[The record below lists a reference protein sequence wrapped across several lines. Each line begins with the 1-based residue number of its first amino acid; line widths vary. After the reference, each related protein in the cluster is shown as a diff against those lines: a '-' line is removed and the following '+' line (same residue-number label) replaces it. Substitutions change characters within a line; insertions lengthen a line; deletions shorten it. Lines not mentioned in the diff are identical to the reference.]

1 MTAGAIRCSNDLKLS
16 KALLARQE
24 IKRLNRSIKRQSEK
38 GEQSA
43 TRRHLLA
50 TSVRLSPG
58 MAAGVHKKADHC
70 VERLG
75 IDSPLEL
82 YAYASPQFNAA
93 CFKPEEGRVFIM
105 FSSSLLEAFN
115 DSELLFVM
123 GHELGHHVYG
133 HHQIPIG
140 YVLRGR
146 QPPPADLALDLFA
159 WSRYAEISAD
169 RAGAFCAQDLESV
182 ARALFKLASGI
193 TDERVVRFEL
203 DEFLAQVDDMLAF
216 DDKPGQGAPKQDWFS
231 THPFSPLRVKALKLF
246 HGSDLMAAT
255 GIDKPTLEDQVQQIM
270 SLMEPDYLQGKTDSN
285 RAMRDLFLGAA
296 VVIANAYEGISK
308 KERDILK
315 RYLGETYSLDTLDP
329 DRLKED
335 LPRRT
340 TEVKDRVNQAQRMQ
354 VLRDLC
360 VVATTEKPISDA
372 ERDLLNHIASELE
385 VPVGFVIQC
394 LESDIELD

>member
-1 MTAGAIRCSNDLKLS
+1 MTAGAIRSSNDLKLS

-24 IKRLNRSIKRQSEK
+24 IKRLNQSIQRKSEK

-58 MAAGVHKKADHC
+58 MAAGVHQKADHC

-75 IDSPLEL
+75 IDTPLEL

-105 FSSSLLEAFN
+105 FSSSLLEAFS

-123 GHELGHHVYG
+123 GHELGHHVYD

-140 YVLRGR
+140 YVLRGQ

-193 TDERVVRFEL
+193 VDERVVRFEL

-246 HGSDLMAAT
+246 HESSLMATT
-255 GIDKPTLEDQVQQIM
+255 GMDKSTLEDQVHQIM
-270 SLMEPDYLQGKTDSN
+270 SLMEPDYLQGKTDSS
-285 RAMRDLFLGAA
+285 RAMRDLFLAAA

-308 KERDILK
+308 KERETLK
-315 RYLGETYSLDTLDP
+315 RYLGEAYSLDSLDS
-329 DRLKED
+329 DRLEED
-335 LPRRT
+335 LPRRIN
-340 TEVKDRVNQAQRMQ
+340 EVKERVNQAQRMQ

-360 VVATTEKPISDA
+360 VIAATEQPISDT
-372 ERDLLNHIASELE
+372 ERDVLNHIAFELE
-385 VPVGFVIQC
+385 IPIEFIVQC
-394 LESDIELD
+394 LESSIELD

>member
-16 KALLARQE
+16 KVLLARQE
-24 IKRLNRSIKRQSEK
+24 IKRLNRSIKPQSEK

-58 MAAGVHKKADHC
+58 MAAGVHQKADLC

-203 DEFLAQVDDMLAF
+203 HEFLAQVDDMLAV

-246 HGSDLMAAT
+246 HESDLMGTT
-255 GIDKPTLEDQVQQIM
+255 GMDKPTLEDQVHQIM
-270 SLMEPDYLQGKTDSN
+270 SLMEPDYLQGKTDSS
-285 RAMRDLFLGAA
+285 RAMRDLFLAAA

-308 KERDILK
+308 KERDTLK
-315 RYLGETYSLDTLDP
+315 RYLGEAYSLDTLDL
-329 DRLKED
+329 DRLEED
-335 LPRRT
+335 LPRRIV
-340 TEVKDRVNQAQRMQ
+340 EVKDRVSQAQRMQ

-360 VVATTEKPISDA
+360 VVAATEQPISDA

-385 VPVGFVIQC
+385 VPVGFVVQC

>member
-1 MTAGAIRCSNDLKLS
+1 MTASAIRCSNDLKLS

-58 MAAGVHKKADHC
+58 MAAGIHKKADRC

-193 TDERVVRFEL
+193 TDDRVVRFEL

-246 HGSDLMAAT
+246 HESDLMATT

-340 TEVKDRVNQAQRMQ
+340 AEVKDRVNQAQRMQ

-385 VPVGFVIQC
+385 VPVGFVVQC
-394 LESDIELD
+394 LESNIELD

>member
-1 MTAGAIRCSNDLKLS
+1 MTASAIRCSNDLKLS

-58 MAAGVHKKADHC
+58 MAAGVHKKADRC
-70 VERLG
+70 IERLG
-75 IDSPLEL
+75 IDTPLEL

-246 HGSDLMAAT
+246 HESDLMATT

-340 TEVKDRVNQAQRMQ
+340 AEVKDRVNQAQRMQ

-385 VPVGFVIQC
+385 VPVGFVVQC
-394 LESDIELD
+394 LESNIELD

>member
-16 KALLARQE
+16 KVLLARQE

-58 MAAGVHKKADHC
+58 MAAGIHKKADRC

-203 DEFLAQVDDMLAF
+203 HEFLAQVDDMLAF

-246 HGSDLMAAT
+246 HESDLMGTT
-255 GIDKPTLEDQVQQIM
+255 GMDKPTLEDQVHQIM
-270 SLMEPDYLQGKTDSN
+270 SLMEPDYLQGKTDSS
-285 RAMRDLFLGAA
+285 RAMRDLFLAAA

-308 KERDILK
+308 KERDTLK
-315 RYLGETYSLDTLDP
+315 RYLGKTYSLDTLDS

-335 LPRRT
+335 LPRRIV
-340 TEVKDRVNQAQRMQ
+340 EVKDRVSQAQRMQ

-360 VVATTEKPISDA
+360 VVAATEQPISDA

-385 VPVGFVIQC
+385 VPVGFVVQC

>member
-1 MTAGAIRCSNDLKLS
+1 MTADAIRCSNDLKLS

-24 IKRLNRSIKRQSEK
+24 IERINRSINRQSEK

-58 MAAGVHKKADHC
+58 MAAGVHKKADRC

-75 IDSPLEL
+75 INTPLEL

-105 FSSSLLEAFN
+105 FSSSLLEAFS

-133 HHQIPIG
+133 HHEIPIG

-193 TDERVVRFEL
+193 TDDRVVRFEL
-203 DEFLAQVDDMLAF
+203 HDFLAQVDDMLAF

-246 HGSDLMAAT
+246 HESDLIATT
-255 GIDKPTLEDQVQQIM
+255 GIDKPNLEEQVHQIM
-270 SLMEPDYLQGKTDSN
+270 RLMEPDYLQGKTNSS
-285 RAMRDLFLGAA
+285 RAMRDLFLAAA
-296 VVIANAYEGISK
+296 VVIADAYEGISE
-308 KERDILK
+308 KERATLK
-315 RYLGETYSLDTLDP
+315 RYLGDTFSLDALDAN
-329 DRLKED
+329 RLKED
-335 LPRRT
+335 LPRRINEAKSRIT
-340 TEVKDRVNQAQRMQ
+340 QAQCMQ

-360 VVATTEKPISDA
+360 LVAATEQPISDT
-372 ERDLLNHIASELE
+372 ERSLLNQIASELE
-385 VPVGFVIQC
+385 VPTSFLMQC
-394 LESDIELD
+394 LESDIKLD

>member
-58 MAAGVHKKADHC
+58 MAAGIHQKADRC

-203 DEFLAQVDDMLAF
+203 HEFLAQVDDMLAF

-246 HGSDLMAAT
+246 HESDLMATT
-255 GIDKPTLEDQVQQIM
+255 GMDKPTLEDQVHQIM
-270 SLMEPDYLQGKTDSN
+270 SLMEPDYLQAKTDSS

-308 KERDILK
+308 KERDTLK
-315 RYLGETYSLDTLDP
+315 RYLGEAYSLDTLDP

-335 LPRRT
+335 LPRRIA
-340 TEVKDRVNQAQRMQ
+340 EVKDRVSQAQRMQ

-360 VVATTEKPISDA
+360 VVAATEQPISDA

-385 VPVGFVIQC
+385 VPVGFVVQC
-394 LESDIELD
+394 LESNIELD

>member
-1 MTAGAIRCSNDLKLS
+1 
-16 KALLARQE
+16 
-24 IKRLNRSIKRQSEK
+24 
-38 GEQSA
+38 
-43 TRRHLLA
+43 
-50 TSVRLSPG
+50 
-58 MAAGVHKKADHC
+58 
-70 VERLG
+70 
-75 IDSPLEL
+75 
-82 YAYASPQFNAA
+82 
-93 CFKPEEGRVFIM
+93 
-105 FSSSLLEAFN
+105 
-115 DSELLFVM
+115 M

-246 HGSDLMAAT
+246 HESDLMTTT

-340 TEVKDRVNQAQRMQ
+340 AEVKDRVNQAQRMQ

-385 VPVGFVIQC
+385 VPVGFVVQC

>member
-1 MTAGAIRCSNDLKLS
+1 MTASAIRCSNDLKLS

-58 MAAGVHKKADHC
+58 MAAGIHKKADRC

-133 HHQIPIG
+133 HHEIPIG

-193 TDERVVRFEL
+193 TDDRVVRFEL
-203 DEFLAQVDDMLAF
+203 HEFLAQVDDMLAF

-246 HGSDLMAAT
+246 HESDLMATT

-340 TEVKDRVNQAQRMQ
+340 AEVKDRVNQAQRMQ

-385 VPVGFVIQC
+385 VPVGFVVQC
-394 LESDIELD
+394 LESNIELD

>member
-1 MTAGAIRCSNDLKLS
+1 MTAGAIRCTNDLKLS
-16 KALLARQE
+16 KILLGRQE
-24 IKRLNRSIKRQSEK
+24 IKRLNRSIKHKSEQ

-50 TSVRLSPG
+50 KSVRLSPG
-58 MAAGVHKKADHC
+58 MAAGIHQKAEHC
-70 VERLG
+70 IERLG
-75 IDSPLEL
+75 IDNPLEL

-93 CFKPEEGRVFIM
+93 CFKPEDGRVFIM

-115 DSELLFVM
+115 DSELLFVI

-140 YVLRGR
+140 YVLKGQ
-146 QPPPADLALDLFA
+146 QPPPADLTLDLFA

-193 TDERVVRFEL
+193 SDERVVRFEFH
-203 DEFLAQVDDMLAF
+203 EFLAQVDDILAF
-216 DDKPGQGAPKQDWFS
+216 DDQPGRGAPKQDWFS

-246 HGSDLMAAT
+246 HESDLMT
-255 GIDKPTLEDQVQQIM
+255 TSGIDKSTLEDKVQQFM
-270 SLMEPDYLQGKTDSN
+270 SLMEPNYLQGKTESS
-285 RAMRDLFLGAA
+285 RAMRDLFLAAA
-296 VVIANAYEGISK
+296 VVMANAYEGISK
-308 KERDILK
+308 KERDTLE
-315 RYLGETYSLDTLDP
+315 RYLNQAYSLDTLDP

-335 LPRRT
+335 LPRRIA
-340 TEVKDRVNQAQRMQ
+340 EVKNRASHTQHMQ

-360 VVATTEKPISDA
+360 VVVTTEQPVSDV
-372 ERDLLNHIASELE
+372 EQDMLNHIAIELE
-385 VPVGFVIQC
+385 VSVGFIIQC
-394 LESDIELD
+394 MESDIELD

>member
-1 MTAGAIRCSNDLKLS
+1 
-16 KALLARQE
+16 
-24 IKRLNRSIKRQSEK
+24 
-38 GEQSA
+38 
-43 TRRHLLA
+43 
-50 TSVRLSPG
+50 
-58 MAAGVHKKADHC
+58 
-70 VERLG
+70 
-75 IDSPLEL
+75 
-82 YAYASPQFNAA
+82 
-93 CFKPEEGRVFIM
+93 M
-105 FSSSLLEAFN
+105 FSSSLLEAFS

-246 HGSDLMAAT
+246 HGSDLMATT
-255 GIDKPTLEDQVQQIM
+255 GIDKPTLEYQVQQIM
-270 SLMEPDYLQGKTDSN
+270 SLMEPDYLQGKTASN

-340 TEVKDRVNQAQRMQ
+340 AEVKDRVNQAQRMQ

-372 ERDLLNHIASELE
+372 ESDLLNHIASELE

>member
-1 MTAGAIRCSNDLKLS
+1 MTAGAIRCTNDLKLS
-16 KALLARQE
+16 KILLGRQE
-24 IKRLNRSIKRQSEK
+24 IKRLNRSIKHKSEQ

-50 TSVRLSPG
+50 KSVRLSPG
-58 MAAGVHKKADHC
+58 MAAGIHQKTEHC
-70 VERLG
+70 IERLG
-75 IDSPLEL
+75 IDNPLEL

-93 CFKPEEGRVFIM
+93 CFKPEDGRVFIM

-115 DSELLFVM
+115 DSELLFVI

-140 YVLRGR
+140 HVLKGQ
-146 QPPPADLALDLFA
+146 QPPPADLTLDLFA

-193 TDERVVRFEL
+193 SDERVVRFEFH
-203 DEFLAQVDDMLAF
+203 EFLAQVDDILVF
-216 DDKPGQGAPKQDWFS
+216 DDQPGRGAPKQDWFS

-246 HGSDLMAAT
+246 HESDLMT
-255 GIDKPTLEDQVQQIM
+255 TSGIDKSTLEDKVQQFM
-270 SLMEPDYLQGKTDSN
+270 SLMEPNYLQGKTESS
-285 RAMRDLFLGAA
+285 RAMRDLFLAAA
-296 VVIANAYEGISK
+296 VVMANAYEGISK
-308 KERDILK
+308 KERDTLE
-315 RYLGETYSLDTLDP
+315 RYLNKAYSLDTLNP

-335 LPRRT
+335 LPRRIA
-340 TEVKDRVNQAQRMQ
+340 EVKNRASHTQHMQ

-360 VVATTEKPISDA
+360 VVVTTEQPVSDV
-372 ERDLLNHIASELE
+372 EQDLLNHIAIELE
-385 VPVGFVIQC
+385 VSVGFIIQC
-394 LESDIELD
+394 MESDIELD

>member
-1 MTAGAIRCSNDLKLS
+1 MTAGAIRCTNDLKLS
-16 KALLARQE
+16 KILLGRQE
-24 IKRLNRSIKRQSEK
+24 IKRLNRSIKHKSEQ

-50 TSVRLSPG
+50 KSVRLSPG
-58 MAAGVHKKADHC
+58 MAAGIHQKTEHC
-70 VERLG
+70 IERLG
-75 IDSPLEL
+75 IDNLLEL

-93 CFKPEEGRVFIM
+93 CFKPEDGRVFIM

-115 DSELLFVM
+115 DSELLFVI

-140 YVLRGR
+140 HVLKGQ
-146 QPPPADLALDLFA
+146 QPPPADLTLDLFA

-193 TDERVVRFEL
+193 SDERVVRFEFH
-203 DEFLAQVDDMLAF
+203 EFLAQVDDILAF
-216 DDKPGQGAPKQDWFS
+216 DDQPGRGAPKQDWFS

-246 HGSDLMAAT
+246 HESDLMT
-255 GIDKPTLEDQVQQIM
+255 TSGIDKSTLEDKVQQFM
-270 SLMEPDYLQGKTDSN
+270 SLMEPNYLQGKTESS
-285 RAMRDLFLGAA
+285 RAMRDLFLAAA
-296 VVIANAYEGISK
+296 VVMANAYEGISK
-308 KERDILK
+308 KERDTLE
-315 RYLGETYSLDTLDP
+315 RYLNKAYSLDTLNP

-335 LPRRT
+335 LPRRIA
-340 TEVKDRVNQAQRMQ
+340 EVKNRASHTQHMQ

-360 VVATTEKPISDA
+360 VVVTTEQPVSDV
-372 ERDLLNHIASELE
+372 EQDLLNHIAIELE
-385 VPVGFVIQC
+385 VSVGFIIQC
-394 LESDIELD
+394 MESDIELD

>member
-58 MAAGVHKKADHC
+58 MAAGIHKKADRC

-246 HGSDLMAAT
+246 HESDLMATT
-255 GIDKPTLEDQVQQIM
+255 GIDKPTLEYQVQQIM

-340 TEVKDRVNQAQRMQ
+340 AEVKDRVNQAQRMQ

-385 VPVGFVIQC
+385 VPVEFVVQC

>member
-1 MTAGAIRCSNDLKLS
+1 
-16 KALLARQE
+16 
-24 IKRLNRSIKRQSEK
+24 
-38 GEQSA
+38 
-43 TRRHLLA
+43 
-50 TSVRLSPG
+50 
-58 MAAGVHKKADHC
+58 MAAGVHQKADRC

-105 FSSSLLEAFN
+105 FSSSLLEAFS

-123 GHELGHHVYG
+123 GHELGHHVYD
-133 HHQIPIG
+133 HHKIPIG
-140 YVLRGR
+140 YLLRGR

-203 DEFLAQVDDMLAF
+203 HEFLAQVDDMLAY

-246 HGSDLMAAT
+246 HESDLMAAT
-255 GIDKPTLEDQVQQIM
+255 GIDKSTLEDQVHQVM
-270 SLMEPDYLQGKTDSN
+270 SLMEPDYLQGKTDSS
-285 RAMRDLFLGAA
+285 RAMRDLFLAAA
-296 VVIANAYEGISK
+296 VVIANTYEGISK
-308 KERDILK
+308 KERDTLK
-315 RYLGETYSLDTLDP
+315 RYLGEAYSLDTLDS

-340 TEVKDRVNQAQRMQ
+340 AEVKIRASHTQRMQ

-360 VVATTEKPISDA
+360 VVAATEQPISDA

-385 VPVGFVIQC
+385 VPVGFVVQC

>member
-1 MTAGAIRCSNDLKLS
+1 MTADAIRCTNDLKLS
-16 KALLARQE
+16 KTLLARQE
-24 IKRLNRSIKRQSEK
+24 IKRLNRSIKRKSEK
-38 GEQSA
+38 GKQSA

-58 MAAGVHKKADHC
+58 MAAGVHQKADRC

-105 FSSSLLEAFN
+105 FSCLLEAFS

-123 GHELGHHVYG
+123 GHELGHHVYD
-133 HHQIPIG
+133 HHKIPIG

-203 DEFLAQVDDMLAF
+203 HEFLAQVDDMLAY

-246 HGSDLMAAT
+246 HESDLMAAT
-255 GIDKPTLEDQVQQIM
+255 GIDKSTLEDQVHQVM
-270 SLMEPDYLQGKTDSN
+270 SLMEPDYLQGKTDSS
-285 RAMRDLFLGAA
+285 RAMRDLFLAAA
-296 VVIANAYEGISK
+296 VVIANTYEGISK
-308 KERDILK
+308 KERDTLK
-315 RYLGETYSLDTLDP
+315 RYLGEAYSLDTLDS

-340 TEVKDRVNQAQRMQ
+340 AEVKIRASHTQRMQ

-360 VVATTEKPISDA
+360 VVAATEQPISDA

-385 VPVGFVIQC
+385 VPVGFVVQC

>member
-1 MTAGAIRCSNDLKLS
+1 
-16 KALLARQE
+16 
-24 IKRLNRSIKRQSEK
+24 
-38 GEQSA
+38 
-43 TRRHLLA
+43 
-50 TSVRLSPG
+50 
-58 MAAGVHKKADHC
+58 MAAGVHQKADRC

-123 GHELGHHVYG
+123 GHELGHHVYD

-246 HGSDLMAAT
+246 HGSDLMATT

-340 TEVKDRVNQAQRMQ
+340 AEVKDRVNQAQRMQ

-360 VVATTEKPISDA
+360 VVATTEKPISDT

-385 VPVGFVIQC
+385 VPVGFVVQC

>member
-58 MAAGVHKKADHC
+58 MAAGVHKKADRC

-340 TEVKDRVNQAQRMQ
+340 AEVKDRVNQAQRMQ

>member
-1 MTAGAIRCSNDLKLS
+1 M
-16 KALLARQE
+16 
-24 IKRLNRSIKRQSEK
+24 
-38 GEQSA
+38 
-43 TRRHLLA
+43 
-50 TSVRLSPG
+50 
-58 MAAGVHKKADHC
+58 
-70 VERLG
+70 
-75 IDSPLEL
+75 
-82 YAYASPQFNAA
+82 
-93 CFKPEEGRVFIM
+93 
-105 FSSSLLEAFN
+105 
-115 DSELLFVM
+115 
-123 GHELGHHVYG
+123 
-133 HHQIPIG
+133 
-140 YVLRGR
+140 
-146 QPPPADLALDLFA
+146 
-159 WSRYAEISAD
+159 
-169 RAGAFCAQDLESV
+169 
-182 ARALFKLASGI
+182 
-193 TDERVVRFEL
+193 RFEL

-246 HGSDLMAAT
+246 HESDLMTTT

-340 TEVKDRVNQAQRMQ
+340 AEVKDRVNQAQRMQ

-385 VPVGFVIQC
+385 VPVGFVVQC

>member
-1 MTAGAIRCSNDLKLS
+1 MTASAIRCSNDLKLS

-24 IKRLNRSIKRQSEK
+24 VKRLNRSIKRQSEK

-58 MAAGVHKKADHC
+58 MAAGVHQKADHC

-123 GHELGHHVYG
+123 GHELGHHVYD

-246 HGSDLMAAT
+246 HGSDLMATT

-329 DRLKED
+329 ERLKED

-340 TEVKDRVNQAQRMQ
+340 AEVKNRVNQAQRMQ

-385 VPVGFVIQC
+385 VPVGFVVQC

>member
-58 MAAGVHKKADHC
+58 MAAGVHKKADRC